1 MVGRHV
7 LDPAVFGV
15 LGRTG
20 PGRGGELRLTTGAL
34 REPAEAG
41 TVRGAV
47 SEGPRCGAGDKV
59 DHLRS
64 VVRLACARPDL
75 GPEFR
80 SWLRKLVAELEAGAD
95 HGTARTGG
103 RERRRAA

>member
-15 LGRTG
+15 LEHTG
-20 PGRGGELRLTTGAL
+20 PGRGGEIL

-47 SEGPRCGAGDKV
+47 SEGPRYGAGDKA
-59 DHLRS
+59 DHLRPG
-64 VVRLACARPDL
+64 VRLACARPDL

-80 SWLRKLVAELEAGAD
+80 SWLREFVAELEAGAD
-95 HGTARTGG
+95 LGTVRTGG

>member
-15 LGRTG
+15 LEHTG
-20 PGRGGELRLTTGAL
+20 PGGGGGSL

>member
-15 LGRTG
+15 LEHTG
-20 PGRGGELRLTTGAL
+20 PGRGVELRLTGAL

-47 SEGPRCGAGDKV
+47 SEGPRYGAGDKA

-95 HGTARTGG
+95 YGTARTGG